1 MCSQV
6 KCTSFMVTHTHN
18 FYWCSKSFCC
28 CCFFFVLF
36 HHHHHH
42 QMVRKKEK
50 FKTFQKKKITMCSR
64 SILFYTNIQEIQSCQ
79 NHFLFVCLFV
89 CPFYL
94 SLLYEKKTRK
104 HIIFQKREREREKIL
119 KYLKYTSVTQLVK
132 KRITNDNQTHTH
144 TEFLTLFLF

>member
-1 MCSQV
+1 
-6 KCTSFMVTHTHN
+6 MVTHTHN

-50 FKTFQKKKITMCSR
+50 FKTFQKKKKKSLCVPGAYYSTQTYRKFKVVRI
-64 SILFYTNIQEIQSCQ
+64 IFY
-79 NHFLFVCLFV
+79 LFVYLFV
-89 CPFYL
+89 HSTYHCYM
-94 SLLYEKKTRK
+94 KKKQESTLFSK
-104 HIIFQKREREREKIL
+104 KEREREKIL